1 MLVSALIMRRV
12 LSCFLTLIFLLA
24 TSAAQNETPQQNAT
38 PQSVKLKGLKE
49 TVTITRDER
58 GIPYIDA
65 KNDEDLYFAQGYATA
80 ADRLWEMDLF
90 RRTARGELAEILG
103 AGPNNVVL
111 DQDKLHR
118 TYGFGQEAEAEA
130 ARASPKALVGL
141 EAYARG
147 VNAYAAALDPK
158 SLPPEFQLLQYSFRP
173 WTVADS
179 FLIAKIFF
187 EALSDTWRL
196 DIM

>member
-1 MLVSALIMRRV
+1 MRR
-12 LSCFLTLIFLLA
+12 LLTCLLTLTFFLVP
-24 TSAAQNETPQQNAT
+24 SAAQNEA
-38 PQSVKLKGLKE
+38 PQSLQIKGLKDR
-49 TVTITRDER
+49 VTIARDDR

-103 AGPNNVVL
+103 NLAL

-118 TYGFGQEAEAEA
+118 TYGFAQEADAEIA
-130 ARASPKALVGL
+130 QASPKSLAVV

-147 VNAYAAALDPK
+147 VNAYAASLDAK
-158 SLPPEFQLLQYSFRP
+158 SMPPEFQILQYSFRP
-173 WTVADS
+173 WTPADS
-179 FLIAKIFF
+179 FIIGKIFF

-196 DIM
+196 DLMRQSLASLPAEKRRALL